1 VDVIINIFALARQ
14 VSVPAQSLI
23 KPRSIFEYGLS
34 VSSSKGRHSL
44 RESKYERVELSHRAL
59 LFTASVIV
67 KSFLMA
73 IVSSQVF
80 CGGISPSTVFFE
92 CGASV
97 AYVGGSVAAVAV
109 MGALFGNYIV
119 RLKTFEPIFARLM
132 KADFIMTAMYFG
144 IAFSAPEAIA
154 GKVMVWLFGI
164 WVLGM
169 LLAPFNR
176 DMTILKKIAE
186 YGSLV
191 ALGALLTAH
200 FIPAFQEY
208 GSSYT
213 LGMMVSSVMGLFGA
227 GRGK

>member
-1 VDVIINIFALARQ
+1 
-14 VSVPAQSLI
+14 
-23 KPRSIFEYGLS
+23 
-34 VSSSKGRHSL
+34 
-44 RESKYERVELSHRAL
+44 
-59 LFTASVIV
+59 
-67 KSFLMA
+67 MA
-73 IVSSQVF
+73 IASSYVF
-80 CGGISPSTVFFE
+80 CGSIEPNTVFMQ
-92 CGASV
+92 CGTSNII
-97 AYVGGSVAAVAV
+97 YIGGSVAAVAIL
-109 MGALFGNYIV
+109 GALFGNYIV
-119 RLKTFEPIFARLM
+119 RLKTFESIFARMM
-132 KADFIMTAMYFG
+132 KADFIITAMYFG
-144 IAFSAPEAIA
+144 VAFSAPEAIA
-154 GKVMVWLFGI
+154 SKVMIWLFGI

-176 DMTILKKIAE
+176 DMTILKKVAE